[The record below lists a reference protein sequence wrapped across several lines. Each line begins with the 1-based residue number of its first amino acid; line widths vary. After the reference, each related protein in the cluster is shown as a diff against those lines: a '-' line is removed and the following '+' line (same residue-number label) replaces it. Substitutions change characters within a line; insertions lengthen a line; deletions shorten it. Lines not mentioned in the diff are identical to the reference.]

1 MIFRRYGSFAGGIQL
16 PEEKQATQDLPIR
29 QCPIPQ
35 RLRVPL
41 TYCGGRP
48 AGPLVEVNATV
59 RASGRIAA
67 AADAESMDVF
77 APLSGRVAGLTVV
90 SVAGPDGFV
99 RCPAIE
105 LTELSETP
113 DPALRQSPFEW
124 RQASCEQLL
133 DRLGDAGAATHR
145 QPTEPLRRWV
155 HRAKQKGC
163 TILVANAM
171 EPQPY
176 VTADHRMLIDNGTDV
191 ITGLAIL
198 AKVIGADR
206 VMLAADRRRTDRY
219 RRILAPARR
228 LRINLVALQYK
239 YPTGADKILLKV
251 LTGKEVPPGREPM
264 DVGVAVTDV
273 ATCLS
278 VYRAAVCGEPATGRV
293 VTVSGERAS
302 NAGNFYVPFGAS
314 YRELTG
320 TADPPIIH
328 GGPMN
333 GLRCPEDAVVG
344 PSSDAV
350 LAIDSPAPA
359 AATPCIRCGWCTD
372 HCPARLNVAVLN
384 DVYELG
390 RMDQA
395 RRLSAEACIGCGVC
409 SYVCPAR
416 LPLSQRVKQLTRS
429 ITAER
434 REMPLFA
441 ESKGP

>member
-1 MIFRRYGSFAGGIQL
+1 MIFRRYGNFAGGIQL

-41 TYCGGRP
+41 TYCAARP
-48 AGPLVEVNATV
+48 AEPLVEVGASV
-59 RASGRIAA
+59 KASGKIAA
-67 AADAESMDVF
+67 AADAGSMHIF

-105 LTELSETP
+105 LTQLSETP
-113 DPALRQSPFEW
+113 ETPRQSPFEW
-124 RQASCEQLL
+124 RHASCEQLL
-133 DRLGDAGAATHR
+133 SRLGGAGAMTHR
-145 QPTEPLRRWV
+145 QPTESLRRWAD
-155 HRAKQKGC
+155 RAQQKGC
-163 TILVANAM
+163 TILIANAM

-206 VMLAADRRRTDRY
+206 VMLAADRRRTDKY
-219 RRILAPARR
+219 RRILARARR
-228 LRINLVALQYK
+228 LRINLVALQCK

-278 VYRAAVCGEPATGRV
+278 VYRAAVYGEPATGRV

-302 NAGNFYVPFGAS
+302 NPGNFYVPFGAS

-320 TADPPIIH
+320 AVDSPIIH

-390 RMDQA
+390 QMDQA

-409 SYVCPAR
+409 SYICPAR